1 MTGPLTILA
10 PVRYPSLFNSPR
22 TSRHHILRRRFLPM
36 NYLSPKVEGV
46 TVFPPSLLDR
56 IDLIHGFNR
65 IPLNPKPFVIGFE
78 SHLPR
83 GFGIE
88 NSFFFT
94 FMRNQL
100 LNERCRAIVGI
111 SEYAKRTFLAQHEE
125 TSAYHE
131 LAAKLVVRMP
141 SVVLPKDP
149 PAKKQTLPPIRLLF
163 VGNHFARK
171 GGCVALRLAQLS
183 LDAGVPLEIE
193 IISKLEIGRVS
204 WTDPLDES
212 FFDRYRPLLNLPNVR
227 CWGELPNQQVIEKI
241 RQSHFLLLPTFGD
254 SFGYSAIESLT
265 NGTPVIATRQCALP
279 EFIRDGVN
287 GIMLDLPLNDKGE
300 WIHLNSPDRGSK
312 IFEKI
317 HAQEVDR
324 LAEETLRRLE
334 EMLNS
339 PTSFDAMAL
348 NAHETAVQR
357 FDSRLHDTF
366 WDDLY
371 ETAVLQPVE
380 GYAPDGAHQAYPI
393 DHFET

>member
-1 MTGPLTILA
+1 M
-10 PVRYPSLFNSPR
+10 
-22 TSRHHILRRRFLPM
+22 
-36 NYLSPKVEGV
+36 
-46 TVFPPSLLDR
+46 LDR

-312 IFEKI
+312 KFEKI

-324 LAEETLRRLE
+324 LTEETLRRLK

-339 PTSFDAMAL
+339 PTSFDAMAM
-348 NAHETAVQR
+348 NAHETAIQQ

-380 GYAPDGAHQAYPI
+380 AYAPECAHQHHPI
-393 DHFET
+393 DNFET